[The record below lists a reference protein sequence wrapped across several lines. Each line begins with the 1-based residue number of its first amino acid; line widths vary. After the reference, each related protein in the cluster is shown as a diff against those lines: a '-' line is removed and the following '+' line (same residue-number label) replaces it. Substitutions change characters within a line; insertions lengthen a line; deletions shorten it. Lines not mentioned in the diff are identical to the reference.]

1 MGLAEIRCPYNSQV
15 RSRRIR
21 EHNSISVMAIFN
33 ALSSRRVRIR
43 ISALLRPR
51 AIAQVAKSEST
62 VGQGYL
68 QNGGELFIGILYWA
82 CVGVILIN

>member
-1 MGLAEIRCPYNSQV
+1 MMDHKRVKRMVERPLGRVS
-15 RSRRIR
+15 
-21 EHNSISVMAIFN
+21 SISVIAIFN
-33 ALSSRRVRIR
+33 ALRVSSRRVRIR

-68 QNGGELFIGILYWA
+68 QNGGELFIGIGHVL
-82 CVGVILIN
+82 G